1 MRTSN
6 YFTVSRLFTRA
17 AEHIEKNTNEKTGTH
32 PTVHEAITEAA
43 AAYGF
48 RKEVPMRAHKLFEHL
63 FHRDIPTP
71 KIKTKSKAVNQTFG
85 KNQSDSQDK
94 YAVNNVLVNRD
105 QRTAAL
111 YSASQVAME
120 HHSKWFK

>member
-1 MRTSN
+1 MRASN

-17 AEHIEKNTNEKTGTH
+17 AVYIENNTNKKTGTH

-43 AAYGF
+43 VAFGF

-71 KIKTKSKAVNQTFG
+71 KTKGKAVNPTFG

>member
-6 YFTVSRLFTRA
+6 YFIVFCLFTCA
-17 AEHIEKNTNEKTGTH
+17 AEYIEKNTNEKTGTH

-43 AAYGF
+43 VAFGF

-63 FHRDIPTP
+63 FHRDIPNP
-71 KIKTKSKAVNQTFG
+71 KTRGKAVNQTFG